1 MRYFCREF
9 KIKKPDMNLKL
20 KSTLWWIF
28 AVFFTITMAT
38 YQKKTGP
45 TYPIS
50 GKTILNGKEIKY
62 QLIRTAENDKD
73 AKIAI
78 NVPDT
83 SVKGTITYKRYK
95 SNDLL
100 TTTNMVRS
108 IDTSYL
114 HTFSNLLNL
123 IQGKA
128 RAYKIDSNL
137 VFMMPVQPAAGK
149 MMYEITL
156 SSSSEQVVLKAKNG
170 EFAVMRFKGPVPL
183 YILLPHI
190 LAMFLGLLFS
200 TRTAIEAL
208 IGGIRTYKLALW
220 TLLFLVIGGMILGP
234 IVQKYAF
241 GAYWTGW
248 PFADGATFNLF
259 VMGDMTDNKTLVM
272 VLAWVVAIFKLRKD
286 PKNKFWPAFAAVM
299 VMIVYLIPH
308 SVLGSE
314 IDHTK
319 APKL

>member
-1 MRYFCREF
+1 MS
-9 KIKKPDMNLKL
+9 LKL
-20 KSTLWWIF
+20 KSILWWIF
-28 AVFFTITMAT
+28 AVVFTIAMAR
-38 YQKKTGP
+38 YQKMTGP

-50 GKTILNGKEIKY
+50 GKTTLNGIQIKY
-62 QLIRTAENDKD
+62 KLIRTAENDKD
-73 AKIAI
+73 AEIAL

-83 SVKGTITYKRYK
+83 TINGTITYKRYK
-95 SNDLL
+95 SNDSL
-100 TTTNMVRS
+100 TTVPLARRN
-108 IDTSYL
+108 DTL
-114 HTFSNLLNL
+114 F
-123 IQGKA
+123 
-128 RAYKIDSNL
+128 
-137 VFMMPVQPAAGK
+137 FMMPLQPAAGK

-156 SSSSEQVVLKAKNG
+156 SSSNEKVVLKAKND

-183 YILLPHI
+183 YILIPHV

-208 IGGIRTYKLALW
+208 IGGFRTYKLALW
-220 TLLFLVIGGMILGP
+220 TLFFLVIGGLILGP

-248 PFADGATFNLF
+248 PFADGTSFNLF

-272 VLAWVVAIFKLRKD
+272 VLAWVIAIFKLRKD
-286 PKNKFWPAFAAVM
+286 PANKFWPAFAAVM
-299 VMIVYLIPH
+299 VIIVYLIPH

-319 APKL
+319 PPKL